1 MFYAVEEN
9 WSKLTHPIS
18 ASGLPIPQ
26 RYYVPGRLRDMWKPR
41 LEASGL
47 WPTFKSEDNED
58 KGPFKDIKKKE
69 KYSRSKD
76 DEDEEPFK
84 DIKKQDKFS
93 RAFNREKARTTHF
106 NMTSL
111 MFMTHLG
118 LGKGAIGF

>member
-9 WSKLTHPIS
+9 WSKLTHPIL

-47 WPTFKSEDNED
+47 WPTFRSEDSED
-58 KGPFKDIKKKE
+58 KGPFKDIEKKD
-69 KYSRSKD
+69 KYSHAFRSKD
-76 DEDEEPFK
+76 DEDKGPFD
-84 DIKKQDKFS
+84 DIKKKDKFS

-106 NMTSL
+106 
-111 MFMTHLG
+111 
-118 LGKGAIGF
+118 